1 MKSLISIIVPVFG
14 VEKYLERCLKSISE
28 QTYKHLE
35 IILVDDGSPDKCGEI
50 CDNWAKKDKRIK
62 VIHKSNGG
70 LSSARNAGLNIAT
83 GDYIG
88 FVDSDDYIAPNMYE
102 NLFNA
107 IQGKSK
113 FVIGNIM
120 SCRVDKN
127 GVETSSAVPYCEDT
141 VITKEEYI
149 GELLMHKGDSSSCT
163 KLFSAEMI
171 ADIRF
176 VEGKCN
182 EDLLFMFDILE
193 RLDYICF
200 VGEIGY
206 YYYVREG
213 SISCGFGN
221 AVCDMVDNSMLVY
234 KYILENAPNLKSKAK
249 RFVAYQHMAYLLLV
263 PDERVTDQHYKTS
276 LSRVRKMCCVWML
289 NRYLTIK
296 QKIIIVGLSVCPR
309 HMAHIYQKRGEK
321 K

>member
-1 MKSLISIIVPVFG
+1 MGSLISIIVPVFG
-14 VEKYLERCLKSISE
+14 VEKYLDRCVKSISE

-50 CDNWAKKDKRIK
+50 CDSWAEKDNRIK
-62 VIHKSNGG
+62 VIHKPNGG

-102 NLFNA
+102 NLLNA
-107 IQGKSK
+107 VRGKGK
-113 FVIGNIM
+113 FVIGNII
-120 SCRVDKN
+120 SCRVDSN
-127 GVETSSAVPYCEDT
+127 GVETSSAVPHHEDT
-141 VITKEEYI
+141 IISKEEYL

-171 ADIRF
+171 SDIRF
-176 VEGKCN
+176 AEDKCN
-182 EDLLFMFDILE
+182 EDLLFMLETLE

-200 VGEIGY
+200 VGKLGY
-206 YYYVREG
+206 YYFVREG
-213 SISCGFGN
+213 SLSSSFGK

-234 KYILENAPNLKSKAK
+234 KYILENAPSLKSKAK

-263 PDERVTDQHYKTS
+263 PDERVADQLYKTS
-276 LSRVRKMCCVWML
+276 LSRLRKMCFICMF
-289 NRYLTIK
+289 NGYLTIK
-296 QKIIIVGLSVCPR
+296 QKMIIAGLSVCPR
-309 HMAHIYQKRGEK
+309 YMAHIYQKKR
-321 K
+321 